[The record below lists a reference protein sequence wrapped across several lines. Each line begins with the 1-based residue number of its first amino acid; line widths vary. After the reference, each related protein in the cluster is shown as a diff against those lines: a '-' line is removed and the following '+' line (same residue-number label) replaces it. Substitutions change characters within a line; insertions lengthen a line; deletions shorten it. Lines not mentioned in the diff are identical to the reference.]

1 MKEWLNKI
9 EEFINSVPLLKM
21 AIELVIL
28 TVIVFGIS
36 FLILKLA
43 KKSIALSQKK
53 FGEVGKKRAET
64 LFKLVKSMSRY
75 ITIPVYIILMLPIFG
90 LDPTAVFASAGL
102 LGFVLGFALQDFL
115 KDIVSGIFIVF
126 ERIYEVEDYVTIANT
141 FTGTVRSISLKA
153 TTLESW
159 TGEIYTINNRD
170 VKDVTNYSNASFAI
184 VVNQIKVSKDT
195 DLNYFKEIFNK
206 EIANIMLS
214 FKGVLIDEPLVK
226 GVDKMDEN
234 GYVIEF
240 HSKVKTLEQYQ
251 YRRDFNYYLINLCN
265 RHNIKLPYEM
275 VEVHH
280 G

>member
-9 EEFINSVPLLKM
+9 EEFINSVPLLRM

-195 DLNYFKEIFNK
+195 DLNYFKEIFSK

-265 RHNIKLPYEM
+265 RHNIKLPHEM

>member
-9 EEFINSVPLLKM
+9 EEFINSVPLLRM

-126 ERIYEVEDYVTIANT
+126 ERIYEVEDYVTIANA

>member
-9 EEFINSVPLLKM
+9 EEFINSVPLLRM

-265 RHNIKLPYEM
+265 RHNIKLPHEM